1 VSTLLLDRLRDLF
14 LAPPA
19 DTAPATQVAE
29 RVLPVSFGVLAPTD
43 DAGVAGAAV
52 ALAAARAHRSACAV
66 LCVWTGEAETLPRR
80 GLAGGSARRLCGRM
94 AARGLTVAARGRL
107 VEVALPASDTEARAA
122 CERALAAAGDAPVVL
137 VVAGPRPPALDP
149 LLAALDRIVVV
160 PAPDA
165 AAGLEDLA
173 VSSAAHLGRSTAVLR
188 VPASASPPARALAS
202 AGLLL
207 SPALRAATATTLGGD
222 RG

>member
-1 VSTLLLDRLRDLF
+1 L
-14 LAPPA
+14 
-19 DTAPATQVAE
+19 
-29 RVLPVSFGVLAPTD
+29 
-43 DAGVAGAAV
+43 
-52 ALAAARAHRSACAV
+52 
-66 LCVWTGEAETLPRR
+66 
-80 GLAGGSARRLCGRM
+80 

-122 CERALAAAGDAPVVL
+122 CERAMAAAGELPVVL

-160 PAPDA
+160 PPPDA
-165 AAGLEDLA
+165 ATGLEDLA
-173 VSSAAHLGRSTAVLR
+173 LAAAAHLGRSTAVLR
-188 VPASASPPARALAS
+188 LPPGGSSPAQVLTG

-207 SPALRAATATTLGGD
+207 TPALRAATEMTLAGD